1 MRQINKI
8 IKKGENLLKQIGAE
22 LNQNKGIQ
30 GIPID
35 IYINDCLGYIEA
47 INKLTNINKKQKEK
61 AKKKLFNIYLTLQD
75 YKGSERQTRKPFP
88 KGREISIEE
97 IGGTYIT
104 SADAYKGGL
113 GFSGISSGMFLQ
125 QSGPKH
131 DQYWKPPPKKPV
143 TLTPKKDY
151 DIIQADY
158 ERHKEE
164 ANRMTLDEFHE
175 EMDRQKREVLYEMRK
190 LRETSDTN
198 PGRVLIL

>member
-35 IYINDCLGYIEA
+35 IYINDCLRYIEA
-47 INKLTNINKKQKEK
+47 INKLTNINKKQKER